1 MFYLNHSL
9 QVFRQTSVTAT
20 EKGFEPSKLVSGK
33 KEVKSRD
40 TLSDLQLQPVENKR
54 ELMRQLSARCDGQIS
69 NFPLKETA
77 GVATSS
83 IFFRLLFVQ
92 NNIDLPGG
100 QINHSSSGTIIP
112 QHPRLGLH
120 LIFLFLDAHAEL
132 FTLYLLSAPFMTG
145 LYYQRSYP
153 YVCFWRRHG
162 TLQRPSTLPRA
173 LLSGLQK
180 NKDTARCATLNTEVP

>member
-33 KEVKSRD
+33 NEVKSRD

-77 GVATSS
+77 GVANSS
-83 IFFRLLFVQ
+83 IFCSLLFVQ
-92 NNIDLPGG
+92 NNIDSARLDMNTDMEGKL
-100 QINHSSSGTIIP
+100 IIP
-112 QHPRLGLH
+112 HQGQYCSL
-120 LIFLFLDAHAEL
+120 LFLSATPSSWSRP
-132 FTLYLLSAPFMTG
+132 FLSF
-145 LYYQRSYP
+145 L
-153 YVCFWRRHG
+153 
-162 TLQRPSTLPRA
+162 
-173 LLSGLQK
+173 
-180 NKDTARCATLNTEVP
+180 